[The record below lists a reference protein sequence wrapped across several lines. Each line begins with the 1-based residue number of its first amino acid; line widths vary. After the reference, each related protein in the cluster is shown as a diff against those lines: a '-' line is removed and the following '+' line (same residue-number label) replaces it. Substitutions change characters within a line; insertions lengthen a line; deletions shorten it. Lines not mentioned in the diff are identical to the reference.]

1 MNNPLDISGAS
12 SEALRHCA
20 TVVNFTTSRWYDSR
34 KDDRI
39 SDAGAH
45 TTGADPAAVTS
56 HKKLLGTRRSEYL
69 AVSREVSRAEK
80 IHEKLGQPYRHGR
93 RILPNAMLMDYIA
106 AMEEQRAKLVE
117 DKDRFRAALPAILA
131 QAQRDLGPLYD
142 PTQYPDEDQIVERFD
157 FSYDFEPLPVGEHL
171 VNMPDGFEESLQEQ
185 VETKVHEHMQA
196 AVTGAWK
203 KVWDALDGIVARA
216 MTPEIIFKRSLLD
229 KLENC
234 LDTVR
239 GFNVLDDS
247 DYEKLIT
254 DIENDIMRRDAKDYR
269 ADPDLMRGL
278 AHYAQKH
285 RDKIGGLTGRS
296 DDSVSLPCET
306 VPVPAPA
313 QSDEPANVP
322 ETPSEAIQA
331 LVEDAEADGMPT
343 TLPDPFVPPAE
354 PLEQLQPESTE
365 ESEDSLDDLLSSLLG

>member
-1 MNNPLDISGAS
+1 MEPLICRITIIRPSHDIHTSATWRTHTHPLPSLSKTLNAS
-12 SEALRHCA
+12 LS
-20 TVVNFTTSRWYDSR
+20 SS
-34 KDDRI
+34 
-39 SDAGAH
+39 S
-45 TTGADPAAVTS
+45 
-56 HKKLLGTRRSEYL
+56 
-69 AVSREVSRAEK
+69 VSSSC
-80 IHEKLGQPYRHGR
+80 I
-93 RILPNAMLMDYIA
+93 
-106 AMEEQRAKLVE
+106 
-117 DKDRFRAALPAILA
+117 FFAI
-131 QAQRDLGPLYD
+131 
-142 PTQYPDEDQIVERFD
+142 IVKN
-157 FSYDFEPLPVGEHL
+157 SLKSIEPLPVGEHL
-171 VNMPDGFEESLQEQ
+171 VNMPEGFEDSLQEQ

>member
-106 AMEEQRAKLVE
+106 AMEDQRAKLVE
-117 DKDRFRAALPAILA
+117 AKDRFRAALPAILA

-254 DIENDIMRRDAKDYR
+254 DIENDIMRRDAADYR
-269 ADPDLMRGL
+269 RDPDLMKSL
-278 AHYAQKH
+278 AFNAQVH
-285 RDKIGGLTGRS
+285 RERISRLMNIT
-296 DDSVSLPCET
+296 LPCEV

-313 QSDEPANVP
+313 QSDEPANVADALTLP
-322 ETPSEAIQA
+322 TTSIQE

-343 TLPDPFVPPAE
+343 TLPDPFVPPAAPE
-354 PLEQLQPESTE
+354 PAEVESLQPEEDSE
-365 ESEDSLDDLLSSLLG
+365 ESLDNLLGSLLG